1 MDAFADK
8 LGRVGAWCGQN
19 KYLNAI
25 KNGFQNFM
33 PATISGAVGVLWTNV
48 LVNDSTGL
56 GALWSPIMALKVLNP
71 IFAAMQYATISC
83 ITIGVT
89 MLVASEIAEANGE
102 TGAYPA
108 VLGFILWMMVT
119 PTSFAAKDLGASYI
133 DAKGISHGFTLGQ
146 FINVTGEAAKH
157 KITADSF
164 SYSGIMSSY
173 TGATGLFTGLI
184 VAILGMELYNMF
196 RKNDSLKIKM
206 PEQVPPGVARAFE
219 VLIPTCLTAIVVG
232 AVGLVCQLATGAE
245 LNALIFNVIQKP
257 LQTLIGDNI
266 VAVCI
271 MYVIIMLFWCV
282 GIHGNN
288 MVAAVKEPIFRP
300 LLYANTAAY
309 TAGNKIPYVMN
320 LTMLQMFAEFGGS
333 GVTIGL
339 VIAILIFSK
348 REDNRTIAGISIVPG
363 LFKNLTMLQMF
374 AEFGG
379 SGVTIGLVIAILIFS
394 KREDNRTIAGISIVP
409 GLFNINETMTFGIP
423 LVLNPILDIPFILA
437 PVVTMIVGY
446 ILVSSGFCPKIVLE
460 VPWTMP
466 PVILGF
472 LATGGVILG
481 FLATGGHPMGA
492 ISQLIVVAISVVVYV
507 PFLIAYEKFQA
518 KQAAE

>member
-1 MDAFADK
+1 MS
-8 LGRVGAWCGQN
+8 
-19 KYLNAI
+19 
-25 KNGFQNFM
+25 
-33 PATISGAVGVLWTNV
+33 ATISGAIGVLWTNV
-48 LVNDSTGL
+48 LVNESTGL
-56 GALWSPIMALKVLNP
+56 GALWPPIMALDVLNP

-89 MLVASEIAEANGE
+89 MLVASEIAESNGE
-102 TGAYPA
+102 SGSYPA

-133 DAKGISHGFTLGQ
+133 DKAGISHSFTLGQ

-164 SYSGIMSSY
+164 GYSGILSSY

-232 AVGLVCQLATGAE
+232 AIGLVCQLATGAE
-245 LNALIFNVIQKP
+245 LNAFIFNMVQKP
-257 LQTLIGDNI
+257 LQSLIGDNI
-266 VAVCI
+266 FAVAI
-271 MYVIIMLFWCV
+271 MYVIISLFWCV

-288 MVAAVKEPIFRP
+288 MLAAVKEPIFRP

-309 TAGNKIPYVMN
+309 TAHNDIPYVMN
-320 LTMLQMFAEFGGS
+320 LTMLQMFGEFGGS

-339 VIAILIFSK
+339 VIAIF
-348 REDNRTIAGISIVPG
+348 
-363 LFKNLTMLQMF
+363 
-374 AEFGG
+374 
-379 SGVTIGLVIAILIFS
+379 IFS

-437 PVVTMIVGY
+437 PVATVVIGY
-446 ILVSSGFCPKIVLE
+446 LLVSSGFCPKIVLE

-472 LATGGVILG
+472 LATGGS
-481 FLATGGHPMGA
+481 PMGA
-492 ISQLIVVAISVVVYV
+492 ISQLIVVAASTLIYI
-507 PFLIAYEKFQA
+507 PFLIAYEKSQD
-518 KQAAE
+518 KEAAE

>member
-363 LFKNLTMLQMF
+363 LF
-374 AEFGG
+374 
-379 SGVTIGLVIAILIFS
+379 
-394 KREDNRTIAGISIVP
+394 
-409 GLFNINETMTFGIP
+409 NINETMTFGIP

-437 PVVTMIVGY
+437 PVVTLVVGY
-446 ILVSSGFCPKIVLE
+446 LLVSSGFCPKIVLE

-472 LATGGVILG
+472 LATGGS
-481 FLATGGHPMGA
+481 PMGA

>member
-320 LTMLQMFAEFGGS
+320 LTMLQMFAEFGGC
-333 GVTIGL
+333 
-339 VIAILIFSK
+339 
-348 REDNRTIAGISIVPG
+348 
-363 LFKNLTMLQMF
+363 
-374 AEFGG
+374 
-379 SGVTIGLVIAILIFS
+379 GVTIGLVIAILIFS

-472 LATGGVILG
+472 LATGG
-481 FLATGGHPMGA
+481 HPMGA

>member
-25 KNGFQNFM
+25 KNAFQNFM

-363 LFKNLTMLQMF
+363 LF
-374 AEFGG
+374 
-379 SGVTIGLVIAILIFS
+379 
-394 KREDNRTIAGISIVP
+394 
-409 GLFNINETMTFGIP
+409 NINETMTFGIP

-437 PVVTMIVGY
+437 PVVTLVVGY
-446 ILVSSGFCPKIVLE
+446 LLVSSGFCPKIVLE

-472 LATGGVILG
+472 LATGGSL
-481 FLATGGHPMGA
+481 MGA

>member
-25 KNGFQNFM
+25 KNAFQNFM

-83 ITIGVT
+83 ITIGIT
-89 MLVASEIAEANGE
+89 MLLASEIAEANGE

-119 PTSFAAKDLGASYI
+119 PTSFAAKDLGASFI
-133 DAKGISHGFTLGQ
+133 DKAGKSHGYTLGD

-164 SYSGIMSSY
+164 TYSGILSNY
-173 TGATGLFTGLI
+173 TAATGLFTGLI
-184 VAILGMELYNMF
+184 VAIVGMEIYNMF

-245 LNALIFNVIQKP
+245 LNALIYNVIQKP
-257 LQTLIGDNI
+257 LQNIIGNNL

-309 TAGNKIPYVMN
+309 TAHHEIPYVMN
-320 LTMLQMFAEFGGS
+320 LTM
-333 GVTIGL
+333 I
-339 VIAILIFSK
+339 
-348 REDNRTIAGISIVPG
+348 
-363 LFKNLTMLQMF
+363 QMF

-437 PVVTMIVGY
+437 PVVTVIIGY

-466 PVILGF
+466 PVLFGF
-472 LATGGVILG
+472 VATGGK
-481 FLATGGHPMGA
+481 PMGA
-492 ISQLIVVAISVVVYV
+492 VAQLIVLAVSVLVYI

>member
-48 LVNDSTGL
+48 LVNSSTGL
-56 GALWSPIMALKVLNP
+56 GAIWKPIMALEVLNP

-119 PTSFAAKDLGASYI
+119 PTSFAAKDLGASFI
-133 DAKGISHGFTLGQ
+133 DKAGKSHGYTLGD

-164 SYSGIMSSY
+164 TYSGILSNY
-173 TGATGLFTGLI
+173 TAATGLFTGLI
-184 VAILGMELYNMF
+184 VAIVGMEIYNMF

-245 LNALIFNVIQKP
+245 LNALIYNVIQKP
-257 LQTLIGDNI
+257 LQNIIGNNL

-309 TAGNKIPYVMN
+309 TAHHEIPYVMN
-320 LTMLQMFAEFGGS
+320 LTM
-333 GVTIGL
+333 I
-339 VIAILIFSK
+339 
-348 REDNRTIAGISIVPG
+348 
-363 LFKNLTMLQMF
+363 QMF

-437 PVVTMIVGY
+437 PVVTVVIGY

-466 PVILGF
+466 PVLFGF
-472 LATGGVILG
+472 VATGGK
-481 FLATGGHPMGA
+481 PMGA
-492 ISQLIVVAISVVVYV
+492 VAQLIVLAVSVLVYI

>member
-48 LVNDSTGL
+48 LVNSSTGL
-56 GALWSPIMALKVLNP
+56 GAIWKPIMALEVLNP

-133 DAKGISHGFTLGQ
+133 DAKGISHGFSLGQ

-184 VAILGMELYNMF
+184 VAIVGMELYNMF
-196 RKNDSLKIKM
+196 RKNDALKIKM

-245 LNALIFNVIQKP
+245 LNALIYNVIQKP
-257 LQTLIGDNI
+257 LQNIIGNNL

-309 TAGNKIPYVMN
+309 TAHHEIPYVMN
-320 LTMLQMFAEFGGS
+320 LTM
-333 GVTIGL
+333 I
-339 VIAILIFSK
+339 
-348 REDNRTIAGISIVPG
+348 
-363 LFKNLTMLQMF
+363 QMF

-437 PVVTMIVGY
+437 PVVTLVVGY
-446 ILVSSGFCPKIVLE
+446 LLVSSGFCPKIVLE

-466 PVILGF
+466 PVLFGF
-472 LATGGVILG
+472 VATGGK
-481 FLATGGHPMGA
+481 PMGA
-492 ISQLIVVAISVVVYV
+492 VAQLIVLAVSVLVYI

-518 KQAAE
+518 KQATE

>member
-8 LGRVGAWCGQN
+8 LGRIGAWCGQN

-33 PATISGAVGVLWTNV
+33 PATISGAIGVLWTNV
-48 LVNDSTGL
+48 LVNESTGL

-133 DAKGISHGFTLGQ
+133 DKGGISHSFNLGQ
-146 FINVTGEAAKH
+146 FIKVTGDAAKNG
-157 KITADSF
+157 ITADSF
-164 SYSGIMSSY
+164 SYSGILSSH
-173 TGATGLFTGLI
+173 TGATGLFTGLL
-184 VAILGMELYNMF
+184 VALIGMEIYNMF

-232 AVGLVCQLATGAE
+232 AVGLVCQIATGAE
-245 LNALIFNVIQKP
+245 LNAFIFNVVQKP
-257 LQTLIGDNI
+257 LQSLIGDNI
-266 VAVCI
+266 FAVAI
-271 MYVIIMLFWCV
+271 MYVIISLFWCV

-288 MVAAVKEPIFRP
+288 MLAAVKEPIFRP

-309 TAGNKIPYVMN
+309 TAGNKVPYVMN

-339 VIAILIFSK
+339 VIAIF
-348 REDNRTIAGISIVPG
+348 
-363 LFKNLTMLQMF
+363 
-374 AEFGG
+374 
-379 SGVTIGLVIAILIFS
+379 IFS

-437 PVVTMIVGY
+437 PVATIVVGY

-472 LATGGVILG
+472 LATGGS
-481 FLATGGHPMGA
+481 PMGA
-492 ISQLIVVAISVVVYV
+492 ISQLIVLAASTLIYI
-507 PFLIAYEKFQA
+507 PFLIAYEKFQEKDA
-518 KQAAE
+518 AAE

>member
-48 LVNDSTGL
+48 LVNSSTGL
-56 GALWSPIMALKVLNP
+56 GALWKPIMALEVLNP

-102 TGAYPA
+102 TGSYPA

-119 PTSFAAKDLGASYI
+119 PTSFAAKNLSASYI
-133 DAKGISHGFTLGQ
+133 DAKGISHGFALDQ
-146 FINVTGEAAKH
+146 FIKVTGEAAKH

-184 VAILGMELYNMF
+184 VAIVGMELYNMF

-232 AVGLVCQLATGAE
+232 AIGLVCQLATGAE
-245 LNALIFNVIQKP
+245 LNALIYNVIQKP
-257 LQTLIGDNI
+257 LQNIIGNNL

-309 TAGNKIPYVMN
+309 TAHAAQKDIPYVMN
-320 LTMLQMFAEFGGS
+320 LTMLQMFGEFGGS

-339 VIAILIFSK
+339 VIAIFIFSK
-348 REDNRTIAGISIVPG
+348 REDNRTIAGISV
-363 LFKNLTMLQMF
+363 
-374 AEFGG
+374 
-379 SGVTIGLVIAILIFS
+379 
-394 KREDNRTIAGISIVP
+394 VP

-437 PVVTMIVGY
+437 PVATLIVGY
-446 ILVSSGFCPKIVLE
+446 ILVSTGFCPHIVLE

-466 PVILGF
+466 PVFLGF
-472 LATGGVILG
+472 LATGGS
-481 FLATGGHPMGA
+481 PMGA
-492 ISQLIVVAISVVVYV
+492 VSQLIVVALSTVIYT
-507 PFLIAYEKFQA
+507 PFLIAYEKYQA
-518 KQAAE
+518 KQAEAE

>member
-48 LVNDSTGL
+48 LVNSSTGL
-56 GALWSPIMALKVLNP
+56 GAIWKPIMALEVLNP

-133 DAKGISHGFTLGQ
+133 DAKGISHGFSLGQ

-184 VAILGMELYNMF
+184 VAIVGMELYNMF
-196 RKNDSLKIKM
+196 RKNDALKIKM

-245 LNALIFNVIQKP
+245 LNALIYNVIQKP
-257 LQTLIGDNI
+257 LQNIIGNNL

-309 TAGNKIPYVMN
+309 TAHHEIPYVMN
-320 LTMLQMFAEFGGS
+320 LTM
-333 GVTIGL
+333 I
-339 VIAILIFSK
+339 
-348 REDNRTIAGISIVPG
+348 
-363 LFKNLTMLQMF
+363 QMF

-437 PVVTMIVGY
+437 PVVTVIIGY

-466 PVILGF
+466 PVLFGF
-472 LATGGVILG
+472 VATGGK
-481 FLATGGHPMGA
+481 PMGA
-492 ISQLIVVAISVVVYV
+492 IAQLIVLAVSVLVYI

-518 KQAAE
+518 KQAAD

>member
-25 KNGFQNFM
+25 KNAFQNFM

-119 PTSFAAKDLGASYI
+119 PTSFAAKDLAASYI
-133 DAKGISHGFTLGQ
+133 DAKGISHGFSLGQ

-196 RKNDSLKIKM
+196 RKNDALKIKM

-232 AVGLVCQLATGAE
+232 AVGLVCQLATGSE
-245 LNALIFNVIQKP
+245 LNAFIFNVVQKP
-257 LQTLIGDNI
+257 LQSLIGNNI
-266 VAVCI
+266 FAVAI
-271 MYVIIMLFWCV
+271 LYVIISLFWCV

-288 MVAAVKEPIFRP
+288 MVSAVKEPIFRP

-309 TAGNKIPYVMN
+309 TAHHEIPYVMN
-320 LTMLQMFAEFGGS
+320 LTM
-333 GVTIGL
+333 I
-339 VIAILIFSK
+339 
-348 REDNRTIAGISIVPG
+348 
-363 LFKNLTMLQMF
+363 QMF

-437 PVVTMIVGY
+437 PVVTVIIGY

-466 PVILGF
+466 PVLFGF
-472 LATGGVILG
+472 VATGGK
-481 FLATGGHPMGA
+481 PMGA
-492 ISQLIVVAISVVVYV
+492 VAQLIVLAVSVVVYI

>member
-25 KNGFQNFM
+25 KDGFQNFM
-33 PATISGAVGVLWTNV
+33 PATVSGAIGVLWTNV
-48 LVNDSTGL
+48 LVNESTGL
-56 GALWSPIMALKVLNP
+56 GALWKPIMALDVLNP
-71 IFAAMQYATISC
+71 IFAALQYATISC

-89 MLVASEIAEANGE
+89 MLVATEIAEANGE

-133 DAKGISHGFTLGQ
+133 DAKGISHGFSLSQ

-164 SYSGIMSSY
+164 TYSGIMSSY

-184 VAILGMELYNMF
+184 VAIVGMELYNMF

-232 AVGLVCQLATGAE
+232 AIGLVCQLATGAE
-245 LNALIFNVIQKP
+245 LNALIYNVIQKP
-257 LQTLIGDNI
+257 LQNLLGDNI

-288 MVAAVKEPIFRP
+288 MVGAVKEPIFRP

-309 TAGNKIPYVMN
+309 IAHNDVPYVLNM
-320 LTMLQMFAEFGGS
+320 TMLSMFAEFGGS
-333 GVTIGL
+333 GGTIGL
-339 VIAILIFSK
+339 VLAIFIFSK
-348 REDNRTIAGISIVPG
+348 REDNRS
-363 LFKNLTMLQMF
+363 
-374 AEFGG
+374 
-379 SGVTIGLVIAILIFS
+379 
-394 KREDNRTIAGISIVP
+394 IAGISIVP

-423 LVLNPILDIPFILA
+423 LVLNPILDIPFILV
-437 PVVTMIVGY
+437 PVVTLIVGY
-446 ILVSSGFCPKIVLE
+446 ILISSGFCPKIVLE

-466 PVILGF
+466 PVIFGF
-472 LATGGVILG
+472 LATGGS
-481 FLATGGHPMGA
+481 PMGA
-492 ISQLIVVAISVVVYV
+492 IAQLIVVAISVVIYI

>member
-8 LGRVGAWCGQN
+8 LGRIGAWCGQN

-33 PATISGAVGVLWTNV
+33 PATISGAIGVLWTNV
-48 LVNDSTGL
+48 LVNESTGL

-133 DAKGISHGFTLGQ
+133 DKGGISHSFNLGQ
-146 FINVTGEAAKH
+146 FIKVTGDAAKNG
-157 KITADSF
+157 ITADSF
-164 SYSGIMSSY
+164 SYSGILSSH
-173 TGATGLFTGLI
+173 TGATGLFTGLL
-184 VAILGMELYNMF
+184 VALIGMEIYNMF

-232 AVGLVCQLATGAE
+232 AVGLVCQIATGAE
-245 LNALIFNVIQKP
+245 LNAFIFNVVQKP
-257 LQTLIGDNI
+257 LQSLIGDNI
-266 VAVCI
+266 FAVAI
-271 MYVIIMLFWCV
+271 MYVIISLFWCV

-309 TAGNKIPYVMN
+309 TAGNKVPYVMN

-339 VIAILIFSK
+339 VIAIF
-348 REDNRTIAGISIVPG
+348 
-363 LFKNLTMLQMF
+363 
-374 AEFGG
+374 
-379 SGVTIGLVIAILIFS
+379 IFS

-437 PVVTMIVGY
+437 PVATIVIGY

-472 LATGGVILG
+472 LATGGS
-481 FLATGGHPMGA
+481 PMGA
-492 ISQLIVVAISVVVYV
+492 ISQLIVLAASTLIYI
-507 PFLIAYEKFQA
+507 PFLIAYEKFQEKDA
-518 KQAAE
+518 AAE

>member
-25 KNGFQNFM
+25 KNAFQNFM

-83 ITIGVT
+83 ITIGIT
-89 MLVASEIAEANGE
+89 MLLASEIAEANGE

-119 PTSFAAKDLGASYI
+119 PTSFAAKDLSASFI
-133 DAKGISHGFTLGQ
+133 DKAGKSHGYTLGD
-146 FINVTGEAAKH
+146 FINVTGAAAKN

-164 SYSGIMSSY
+164 TYSGILSNY
-173 TGATGLFTGLI
+173 TAATGLFTGLI
-184 VAILGMELYNMF
+184 VAIVGMELYNMF
-196 RKNDSLKIKM
+196 RKNDALKIKM

-245 LNALIFNVIQKP
+245 LNALIYNVIQKP
-257 LQTLIGDNI
+257 LQNIIGNNI

-288 MVAAVKEPIFRP
+288 MVSAVKEPIFRP

-309 TAGNKIPYVMN
+309 TAGNDIPYVMN
-320 LTMLQMFAEFGGS
+320 LTM
-333 GVTIGL
+333 I
-339 VIAILIFSK
+339 
-348 REDNRTIAGISIVPG
+348 
-363 LFKNLTMLQMF
+363 QMF

-437 PVVTMIVGY
+437 PVVTVIIGY
-446 ILVSSGFCPKIVLE
+446 ILVSSGICPKIVLE

-466 PVILGF
+466 PVLFGF
-472 LATGGVILG
+472 VATGGK
-481 FLATGGHPMGA
+481 PMGA
-492 ISQLIVVAISVVVYV
+492 VAQLIVLAVSVVVYI

>member
-48 LVNDSTGL
+48 LVNSSTGL
-56 GALWSPIMALKVLNP
+56 GAIWKPIMALEVLNP

-119 PTSFAAKDLGASYI
+119 PTSFAAKDLAASYI
-133 DAKGISHGFTLGQ
+133 DAKGISHGFSLGQ
-146 FINVTGEAAKH
+146 FINVTGEAAKN

-196 RKNDSLKIKM
+196 RKNDALKIKM

-245 LNALIFNVIQKP
+245 LNALIYNVIQKP
-257 LQTLIGDNI
+257 LQNIIGNNI

-288 MVAAVKEPIFRP
+288 MVSAVKEPIFRP

-309 TAGNKIPYVMN
+309 TAGNDIPYVMN
-320 LTMLQMFAEFGGS
+320 LTMIQMFAEFGGS

-348 REDNRTIAGISIVPG
+348 REDNRTIAGISV
-363 LFKNLTMLQMF
+363 
-374 AEFGG
+374 
-379 SGVTIGLVIAILIFS
+379 
-394 KREDNRTIAGISIVP
+394 VP
-409 GLFNINETMTFGIP
+409 GLFNINETMTFGVP

-437 PVVTMIVGY
+437 PVVTLVVGY
-446 ILVSSGFCPKIVLE
+446 LLVSSGFCPKIVLE

-466 PVILGF
+466 PVFLGF
-472 LATGGVILG
+472 LCTGGKL
-481 FLATGGHPMGA
+481 MGA
-492 ISQLIVVAISVVVYV
+492 VSQLIVIALSVVIYT
-507 PFLIAYEKFQA
+507 PFLIAYEKYQA
-518 KQAAE
+518 KQSEAE

>member
-25 KNGFQNFM
+25 KNAFQNFM

-83 ITIGVT
+83 ITIGIT
-89 MLVASEIAEANGE
+89 MLLASEIAEANGE
-102 TGAYPA
+102 TGAFPA
-108 VLGFILWMMVT
+108 VLGFVLWMMVT
-119 PTSFAAKDLGASYI
+119 PTSFSAKDLSASFI
-133 DAKGISHGFTLGQ
+133 DKAGKSHGYTLGD

-164 SYSGIMSSY
+164 TYSGILSNY
-173 TGATGLFTGLI
+173 TAATGLFTGLI
-184 VAILGMELYNMF
+184 VAIVGMEIYNMF
-196 RKNDSLKIKM
+196 RKNDSLKIRM

-219 VLIPTCLTAIVVG
+219 VLIPTCLTAIIIG
-232 AVGLVCQLATGAE
+232 AVGLVCQLATGSE
-245 LNALIFNVIQKP
+245 LNAFIFNMVQKP
-257 LQTLIGDNI
+257 LQSLIGNNI
-266 VAVCI
+266 FAVAI
-271 MYVIIMLFWCV
+271 LYVIISLFWCV

-309 TAGNKIPYVMN
+309 TAHHEIPYVMN
-320 LTMLQMFAEFGGS
+320 LTM
-333 GVTIGL
+333 I
-339 VIAILIFSK
+339 
-348 REDNRTIAGISIVPG
+348 
-363 LFKNLTMLQMF
+363 QMF

-437 PVVTMIVGY
+437 PVVTVIIGY

-466 PVILGF
+466 PVLFGF
-472 LATGGVILG
+472 VATGGK
-481 FLATGGHPMGA
+481 PMGA
-492 ISQLIVVAISVVVYV
+492 VAQLIVLAVSVLVYI

>member
-48 LVNDSTGL
+48 LVNSSTGL
-56 GALWSPIMALKVLNP
+56 GAIWKPIMALEVLNP

-133 DAKGISHGFTLGQ
+133 DAKGISHGFSLGQ

-184 VAILGMELYNMF
+184 VAIVGMELYNMF
-196 RKNDSLKIKM
+196 RKNDALKIKM

-245 LNALIFNVIQKP
+245 LNALIYNVIQKP
-257 LQTLIGDNI
+257 LQNIIGNNL

-309 TAGNKIPYVMN
+309 TAHHEIPYVMN
-320 LTMLQMFAEFGGS
+320 LTM
-333 GVTIGL
+333 I
-339 VIAILIFSK
+339 
-348 REDNRTIAGISIVPG
+348 
-363 LFKNLTMLQMF
+363 QMF

-437 PVVTMIVGY
+437 PVVTVIIGY

-466 PVILGF
+466 PVLFGF
-472 LATGGVILG
+472 VATGGK
-481 FLATGGHPMGA
+481 PMGA
-492 ISQLIVVAISVVVYV
+492 VAQLIVLAVSVVVYI

>member
-48 LVNDSTGL
+48 LVNSSTGL
-56 GALWSPIMALKVLNP
+56 GAIWKPIMALEVLNP

-119 PTSFAAKDLGASYI
+119 PTSFAAKDLGASFI
-133 DAKGISHGFTLGQ
+133 DKAGKSHGYTLGN

-164 SYSGIMSSY
+164 TYSGILSNY
-173 TGATGLFTGLI
+173 TAATGLFTGLI
-184 VAILGMELYNMF
+184 VAIVGMEIYNMF

-245 LNALIFNVIQKP
+245 LNALIYNVIQKP
-257 LQTLIGDNI
+257 LQNIIGNNL

-309 TAGNKIPYVMN
+309 TAHHEIPYVMN
-320 LTMLQMFAEFGGS
+320 LTM
-333 GVTIGL
+333 I
-339 VIAILIFSK
+339 
-348 REDNRTIAGISIVPG
+348 
-363 LFKNLTMLQMF
+363 QMF

-437 PVVTMIVGY
+437 PVVTVIIGY

-466 PVILGF
+466 PVLFGF
-472 LATGGVILG
+472 VATGGK
-481 FLATGGHPMGA
+481 PMGA
-492 ISQLIVVAISVVVYV
+492 VAQLIVLAVSVVVYI

>member
-48 LVNDSTGL
+48 LVNSSTGL
-56 GALWSPIMALKVLNP
+56 GAIWKPIMALEVLNP

-119 PTSFAAKDLGASYI
+119 PTTFAAKDLGASYI
-133 DAKGISHGFTLGQ
+133 DAKGISHGFSLGQ

-184 VAILGMELYNMF
+184 VAIVGMELYNMF
-196 RKNDSLKIKM
+196 RKNDALKIKM

-245 LNALIFNVIQKP
+245 LNALIYNVIQKP
-257 LQTLIGDNI
+257 LQNIIGNNL

-309 TAGNKIPYVMN
+309 TAHHEIPYVMN
-320 LTMLQMFAEFGGS
+320 LTM
-333 GVTIGL
+333 I
-339 VIAILIFSK
+339 
-348 REDNRTIAGISIVPG
+348 
-363 LFKNLTMLQMF
+363 QMF

-437 PVVTMIVGY
+437 PVVTVIIGY
-446 ILVSSGFCPKIVLE
+446 ILVFSGFCPKIVLE

-466 PVILGF
+466 PVLFGF
-472 LATGGVILG
+472 VATGGK
-481 FLATGGHPMGA
+481 PMGA
-492 ISQLIVVAISVVVYV
+492 VAQLIVLAVSVLVYI

>member
-48 LVNDSTGL
+48 LVNSSTGL
-56 GALWSPIMALKVLNP
+56 GAIWKPIMALEVLNP

-119 PTSFAAKDLGASYI
+119 PTTFAAKDLGASYI
-133 DAKGISHGFTLGQ
+133 DAKGISHGFSLGQ

-157 KITADSF
+157 QITADSF

-196 RKNDSLKIKM
+196 RKNDALKIKM

-245 LNALIFNVIQKP
+245 LNALIYNVIQKP
-257 LQTLIGDNI
+257 LQNIIGNNL

-309 TAGNKIPYVMN
+309 TAHHDIPYVMN
-320 LTMLQMFAEFGGS
+320 LTM
-333 GVTIGL
+333 I
-339 VIAILIFSK
+339 
-348 REDNRTIAGISIVPG
+348 
-363 LFKNLTMLQMF
+363 QMF

-437 PVVTMIVGY
+437 PVVTVIIGY

-466 PVILGF
+466 PVLFGF
-472 LATGGVILG
+472 VATGGNL
-481 FLATGGHPMGA
+481 MGA
-492 ISQLIVVAISVVVYV
+492 VAQLVVLAVSVVVYI
-507 PFLIAYEKFQA
+507 PFLIAYEKFQD

>member
-48 LVNDSTGL
+48 LVNSSTGL
-56 GALWSPIMALKVLNP
+56 GAIWKPIMALEVLNP

-119 PTSFAAKDLGASYI
+119 PTTFAAKDLGASYI
-133 DAKGISHGFTLGQ
+133 DAKGISHGFSLGQ

-184 VAILGMELYNMF
+184 VAIVGMELYNMF
-196 RKNDSLKIKM
+196 RKNDALKIKM

-245 LNALIFNVIQKP
+245 LNALIYNVIQKP
-257 LQTLIGDNI
+257 LQNIIGNNL

-309 TAGNKIPYVMN
+309 TAHHEIPYVMN
-320 LTMLQMFAEFGGS
+320 LTM
-333 GVTIGL
+333 I
-339 VIAILIFSK
+339 
-348 REDNRTIAGISIVPG
+348 
-363 LFKNLTMLQMF
+363 QMF

-437 PVVTMIVGY
+437 PVVTVIIGY

-466 PVILGF
+466 PVLFGF
-472 LATGGVILG
+472 VATGGK
-481 FLATGGHPMGA
+481 PMGA
-492 ISQLIVVAISVVVYV
+492 VAQLIVLAVSVVVYI

>member
-25 KNGFQNFM
+25 KNAFQNFM

-48 LVNDSTGL
+48 LVNSSTGL
-56 GALWSPIMALKVLNP
+56 GALWKPIMALEVLNP

-102 TGAYPA
+102 TGSYPA
-108 VLGFILWMMVT
+108 VLGFILFMMVT

-164 SYSGIMSSY
+164 GYSGILSSY

-196 RKNDSLKIKM
+196 RKNDGLKIKM

-219 VLIPTCLTAIVVG
+219 VLIPTCLTCIVIG

-245 LNALIFNVIQKP
+245 LNAFIFNMVQKP
-257 LQTLIGDNI
+257 LQSLIGDNI
-266 VAVCI
+266 FAVAI
-271 MYVIIMLFWCV
+271 MYVIISLFWCV

-309 TAGNKIPYVMN
+309 TAHHEIPYVMN
-320 LTMLQMFAEFGGS
+320 LTM
-333 GVTIGL
+333 I
-339 VIAILIFSK
+339 
-348 REDNRTIAGISIVPG
+348 
-363 LFKNLTMLQMF
+363 QMF

-437 PVVTMIVGY
+437 PVATVVIGY
-446 ILVSSGFCPKIVLE
+446 LLVSSGFCPKIVLE

-472 LATGGVILG
+472 LATGGS
-481 FLATGGHPMGA
+481 PMGA
-492 ISQLIVVAISVVVYV
+492 VSQLIVVALSTVIYT
-507 PFLIAYEKFQA
+507 PFLIAYEKYQA
-518 KQAAE
+518 KQAEAE

>member
-25 KNGFQNFM
+25 KNAFQNFM
-33 PATISGAVGVLWTNV
+33 PATISGAIGVLWTNV
-48 LVNDSTGL
+48 LVNETTGL
-56 GALWSPIMALKVLNP
+56 GALWPPIMVLKVLNP
-71 IFAAMQYATISC
+71 IFTAMQYATISC
-83 ITIGVT
+83 ITISVT
-89 MLVASEIAEANGE
+89 MLLASEIAEANGE
-102 TGAYPA
+102 TGAFPA

-119 PTSFAAKDLGASYI
+119 PTSFAAKDLSASFI
-133 DAKGISHGFTLGQ
+133 DKAGKSHGYTLGN

-164 SYSGIMSSY
+164 TYSGILNNY
-173 TGATGLFTGLI
+173 TAATGLFTGLI
-184 VAILGMELYNMF
+184 VAIVGMEIYNMF
-196 RKNDSLKIKM
+196 RKNDALKIRM

-245 LNALIFNVIQKP
+245 LNALIYNVIQKP
-257 LQTLIGDNI
+257 LQNIIGNNL

-309 TAGNKIPYVMN
+309 TAHHDIPYVMN
-320 LTMLQMFAEFGGS
+320 LTM
-333 GVTIGL
+333 I
-339 VIAILIFSK
+339 
-348 REDNRTIAGISIVPG
+348 
-363 LFKNLTMLQMF
+363 QMF

-437 PVVTMIVGY
+437 PVVTVIIGY

-466 PVILGF
+466 PVLFGF
-472 LATGGVILG
+472 VATGGNL
-481 FLATGGHPMGA
+481 MGA
-492 ISQLIVVAISVVVYV
+492 VAQLVVLAVSVVVYI

>member
-48 LVNDSTGL
+48 LVNSSTGL
-56 GALWSPIMALKVLNP
+56 GAIWKPIMALEVLNP

-119 PTSFAAKDLGASYI
+119 PTTFAAKDLGDSYI
-133 DAKGISHGFTLGQ
+133 DDKGISHGFSLGQ

-157 KITADSF
+157 QITADSF

-196 RKNDSLKIKM
+196 RKNDALKIKM

-245 LNALIFNVIQKP
+245 LNALIYNVIQKP
-257 LQTLIGDNI
+257 LQNIIGNNL

-309 TAGNKIPYVMN
+309 TAHHDIPYVMN
-320 LTMLQMFAEFGGS
+320 LTM
-333 GVTIGL
+333 I
-339 VIAILIFSK
+339 
-348 REDNRTIAGISIVPG
+348 
-363 LFKNLTMLQMF
+363 QMF

-437 PVVTMIVGY
+437 PVVTVIIGY

-466 PVILGF
+466 PVLFGF
-472 LATGGVILG
+472 VATGGNL
-481 FLATGGHPMGA
+481 MGA
-492 ISQLIVVAISVVVYV
+492 VAQLVVLAVSVVVYI

>member
-8 LGRVGAWCGQN
+8 LGRIGAWCGQN

-33 PATISGAVGVLWTNV
+33 SATISGAIGVLWTNV
-48 LVNDSTGL
+48 LVNESTGL
-56 GALWSPIMALKVLNP
+56 GALWPPIMALDVLNP

-89 MLVASEIAEANGE
+89 MLVASEIAESNGE
-102 TGAYPA
+102 SGSYPA

-133 DAKGISHGFTLGQ
+133 DKAGISHSFTLGQ

-164 SYSGIMSSY
+164 GYSGILSSY

-232 AVGLVCQLATGAE
+232 AIGLVCQLATGAE
-245 LNALIFNVIQKP
+245 LNAFIFNMVQKP
-257 LQTLIGDNI
+257 LQSLIGDNI
-266 VAVCI
+266 FAVAI
-271 MYVIIMLFWCV
+271 MYVIISLFWCV

-288 MVAAVKEPIFRP
+288 MLAAVKEPIFRP

-309 TAGNKIPYVMN
+309 TARNDIPYVMN
-320 LTMLQMFAEFGGS
+320 LTMLQMFG
-333 GVTIGL
+333 
-339 VIAILIFSK
+339 
-348 REDNRTIAGISIVPG
+348 
-363 LFKNLTMLQMF
+363 
-374 AEFGG
+374 EFGG

-437 PVVTMIVGY
+437 PVATVVIGY
-446 ILVSSGFCPKIVLE
+446 LLVSSGFCPKIVLE

-472 LATGGVILG
+472 LATGGS
-481 FLATGGHPMGA
+481 PMGA
-492 ISQLIVVAISVVVYV
+492 ISQLIVVAASTLIYI
-507 PFLIAYEKFQA
+507 PFLIAYEKSQD
-518 KQAAE
+518 KEAAE

>member
-48 LVNDSTGL
+48 LVNSSTGL
-56 GALWSPIMALKVLNP
+56 GAIWKPIMALEVLNP

-133 DAKGISHGFTLGQ
+133 DAKGISHGFSLGQ

-184 VAILGMELYNMF
+184 VAIVGMELYNMF
-196 RKNDSLKIKM
+196 RKNDALKIKM

-219 VLIPTCLTAIVVG
+219 VLIPTCLTCIVIG

-245 LNALIFNVIQKP
+245 LNALIYNVIQKP
-257 LQTLIGDNI
+257 LQNIIGNNL

-309 TAGNKIPYVMN
+309 TAHHEIPYVMN
-320 LTMLQMFAEFGGS
+320 LTM
-333 GVTIGL
+333 I
-339 VIAILIFSK
+339 
-348 REDNRTIAGISIVPG
+348 
-363 LFKNLTMLQMF
+363 QMF

-437 PVVTMIVGY
+437 PVVTVIIGY

-466 PVILGF
+466 PVLFGF
-472 LATGGVILG
+472 VATGGK
-481 FLATGGHPMGA
+481 PMGA
-492 ISQLIVVAISVVVYV
+492 VAQLIVLAVSVLVYI